1 MLINLFM
8 LLIISFLP
16 IFNNISIFTQPI
28 NYSLNNDLNNIK
40 ATTDN
45 FPYIDLEKIQQFLQ
59 SDSFNNIIKYLIKF
73 FESEEDCKFIYNIT
87 NDLKKHSEYLE
98 PLVQI
103 INKNNT
109 ILNYFLKII
118 NIIFNE
124 TNKNQMFNKII
135 KILNDLVIYHEEL
148 FDFLYNLIEKYPDLF
163 CFLRILKKNFN
174 NTNLD
179 VENLISFFKNNSK
192 LVFDFVKKLLKNY
205 QIEREPIFALSILFK
220 KNKELSIKILKLLR
234 NNTIL
239 FNFLI
244 PFIGNDDLISEI
256 IISFF
261 KNNTLIENLLD
272 IFINNNTLFQNFA
285 DLLGSE
291 NKNKLYF
298 KLPKFIVANPDLF
311 SITVYIIENYMKK
324 HSKDKKTI
332 DFMGIFLREF
342 INIYVNENIDDIK
355 NIFSEECIALLNY
368 TILGYV
374 SDKNYSSKFG
384 KDYCDKN
391 ISYYYLYKFIIDT
404 TKNINDLL
412 TYENCLDETH
422 SLKNLT
428 DNRKTYIDNIPTF
441 IISIINLNKNNN
453 IKSNFTFLDKCTF
466 IFGACFPQGINT
478 ANNRYILKNG
488 TESYYH
494 CKIEDY
500 KNIINKL
507 IRGSFINF
515 GNITHELIE
524 VNSIN
529 IKSDFLW
536 KNLIP
541 FFILI
546 IPIFIYFF
554 LVIYE
559 NISIKKRENVVMV
572 HKNKEII
579 KEEDDDDDNDNLLNN
594 NGTKIIK
601 KYKIVS
607 KWYKLLNECFNFKT
621 NLNELFNYD
630 SNELNKT
637 NLSNKGI
644 IYIKGIIG
652 ISVLLTILGQL
663 YLIFFNIPMK
673 KIGKYQFYELMS
685 NFVYIF
691 IFMGLRYSPRV
702 LFSCSGYTL
711 TYKYLSFIDREEDY
725 YLIKFLFF
733 HLYKYIILI
742 LFVLFLRYSLYDIL
756 CLLFQLQPMLKII
769 DQLTF
774 KKPKELFQ
782 FFLKLLNINSFLDI
796 VKSFSKDYDSEY
808 SQDLFDYYWMPF
820 NEIFFFIFGVIL
832 ISLGN
837 KLKIRIDYVIIS
849 LIIIIVIMKIVIYY
863 IFYKNKNVYT
873 TLYYYISDYGKIMLN
888 PLFNLSYFLI
898 GMYFGLINYSLQKGI
913 TKLNKSDSPNNNNTN
928 KNSEANRI
936 GSKIKELSSSSFV
949 HKDKQYED
957 NNFLNKSIV
966 ADISIKRKLSQLYEE
981 ENDDLNDYFNDINTE
996 RNNIHFKHIKLN
1008 NIYNKNNTKEI
1019 ESMPFLLSTINI
1031 IEWHRKEN
1039 LNFFFKIILV
1049 FLSLF
1054 IIILFFINIIFIS
1067 ISNSKIDDNIENDD
1081 YNKNDKLNEKLQLE
1095 GFISNPIL
1103 NCIYLFDIELFVFFI
1118 QWIFFILYMKGH
1130 YFFIDFYSHI
1140 YWSFFTKSYFSFLIV
1155 CNPVI
1160 LFIFYESETVIKLNI
1175 LNIWLYYFIN
1185 LPFVLI
1191 ITIIIY
1197 IVIDLPLKKFSKY
1210 IIKRDIENVNLEEN
1224 EDEDK
1229 GNEKNINDDE
1239 DEK

>member
-1 MLINLFM
+1 M

-124 TNKNQMFNKII
+124 TYKNQIFNKII

-594 NGTKIIK
+594 NRT
-601 KYKIVS
+601 
-607 KWYKLLNECFNFKT
+607 
-621 NLNELFNYD
+621 
-630 SNELNKT
+630 
-637 NLSNKGI
+637 
-644 IYIKGIIG
+644 
-652 ISVLLTILGQL
+652 
-663 YLIFFNIPMK
+663 
-673 KIGKYQFYELMS
+673 
-685 NFVYIF
+685 
-691 IFMGLRYSPRV
+691 
-702 LFSCSGYTL
+702 
-711 TYKYLSFIDREEDY
+711 
-725 YLIKFLFF
+725 
-733 HLYKYIILI
+733 
-742 LFVLFLRYSLYDIL
+742 
-756 CLLFQLQPMLKII
+756 
-769 DQLTF
+769 
-774 KKPKELFQ
+774 
-782 FFLKLLNINSFLDI
+782 
-796 VKSFSKDYDSEY
+796 
-808 SQDLFDYYWMPF
+808 
-820 NEIFFFIFGVIL
+820 
-832 ISLGN
+832 
-837 KLKIRIDYVIIS
+837 
-849 LIIIIVIMKIVIYY
+849 
-863 IFYKNKNVYT
+863 
-873 TLYYYISDYGKIMLN
+873 
-888 PLFNLSYFLI
+888 
-898 GMYFGLINYSLQKGI
+898 
-913 TKLNKSDSPNNNNTN
+913 
-928 KNSEANRI
+928 
-936 GSKIKELSSSSFV
+936 
-949 HKDKQYED
+949 
-957 NNFLNKSIV
+957 
-966 ADISIKRKLSQLYEE
+966 
-981 ENDDLNDYFNDINTE
+981 
-996 RNNIHFKHIKLN
+996 
-1008 NIYNKNNTKEI
+1008 
-1019 ESMPFLLSTINI
+1019 
-1031 IEWHRKEN
+1031 
-1039 LNFFFKIILV
+1039 
-1049 FLSLF
+1049 
-1054 IIILFFINIIFIS
+1054 
-1067 ISNSKIDDNIENDD
+1067 
-1081 YNKNDKLNEKLQLE
+1081 
-1095 GFISNPIL
+1095 
-1103 NCIYLFDIELFVFFI
+1103 
-1118 QWIFFILYMKGH
+1118 
-1130 YFFIDFYSHI
+1130 
-1140 YWSFFTKSYFSFLIV
+1140 
-1155 CNPVI
+1155 
-1160 LFIFYESETVIKLNI
+1160 
-1175 LNIWLYYFIN
+1175 
-1185 LPFVLI
+1185 
-1191 ITIIIY
+1191 
-1197 IVIDLPLKKFSKY
+1197 
-1210 IIKRDIENVNLEEN
+1210 
-1224 EDEDK
+1224 
-1229 GNEKNINDDE
+1229 
-1239 DEK
+1239 